1 MALIEL
7 RDISKI
13 FENGELTT
21 SVLKGVNLDIQKGEF
36 ACIMGASGS
45 GKSTLMYILGLLD
58 RQTNGIYSL
67 DGRDISSF
75 DDDGLSNL
83 RAKYFG
89 FVFQS
94 FYLVPYLTVLENVL
108 LPSFYDKGSQ
118 KSVEELKAH
127 GREILTSLGLGD
139 RIDFEVDKLSG
150 GQKQRVAIAR
160 ALMNSPE
167 VILADEP
174 TGQLDAKSGE
184 SVMEIFERLNEEG
197 KTIILVTHDQKTASY
212 AKRKILIR
220 DGAVDES

>member
-1 MALIEL
+1 MPLIKLES
-7 RDISKI
+7 ISKK
-13 FENGELTT
+13 FVNGELET
-21 SVLKGVNLDIQKGEF
+21 SVLKGINLEIQKGEF

-58 RQTNGIYSL
+58 RQSEGRYIL
-67 DGRDISSF
+67 DGRDISSY

-108 LPSFYDKGSQ
+108 LPSFYDKESAL
-118 KSVEELKAH
+118 SVEELKKR

-139 RIDFEVDKLSG
+139 RIDFEVDRLSG

-160 ALMNSPE
+160 ALINSPE

-174 TGQLDAKSGE
+174 TGQLDQKSGE
-184 SVMEIFERLNEEG
+184 AVMEIFERLNSEG
-197 KTIILVTHDQKTASY
+197 KTILLVTHDPKTASY
-212 AKRKILIR
+212 AKRQILIK
-220 DGAVDES
+220 DGTL